1 MITLFI
7 KIFSIYDIDEIVIL
21 YNYNY
26 TIKHILFFKKDFV
39 KVINKEK

>member
-21 YNYNY
+21 YNYI
-26 TIKHILFFKKDFV
+26 IKHILFFKKDFV